1 MTETPWWEMPKL
13 AYRPQY
19 LQLTYLLQE
28 LQPSTATRVAD
39 LLLATMDQP
48 VID

>member
-1 MTETPWWEMPKL
+1 MTETHWWELPKL

-28 LQPSTATRVAD
+28 RQPPVATRIAD
-39 LLLATMDQP
+39 LLLATMDEP
-48 VID
+48 AVG